1 MNNPPAAS
9 RTLLADVA
17 ARAGVSLAT
26 ASKVAN
32 GRPEVSPATRARV
45 EAAIKELG
53 YVTRVHH
60 PEETPP
66 SISFMADV
74 IESAYAMTILKG
86 ARDAAEA
93 HSVDLV
99 IERTH
104 TSAER
109 TSPVPQSDLNH
120 RLLSRNRSGAVV
132 LTASLDSDTVA
143 GIESARLPIVVID
156 PLDSS
161 HPEIVSVGATNWL
174 GGHSA
179 AEHLLGLGHTR
190 LAILTGPV
198 ASLSGTARL
207 DGFLSACSRRGLTP
221 EPDLIRHGPFTQA
234 TGYQVAREW
243 LSLGPRRPTAITA
256 GSDLQAI
263 GVMQA
268 ANDLGLRIPE
278 NLSLVSYDD
287 TFITTLT
294 TPHLTAVRQPL
305 EEMGRRAVET
315 VLLMKDDGQP
325 EAHHIEIA
333 TTLSERASTAPP
345 RG

>member
-1 MNNPPAAS
+1 MNNPSAAS
-9 RTLLADVA
+9 RPLLADVA

-45 EAAIKELG
+45 EAAIRELG
-53 YVTRVHH
+53 YVTRAHR
-60 PEETPP
+60 PDETPP

-74 IESAYAMTILKG
+74 IDSAYAMTILKG

-93 HSVDLV
+93 HGVDLV
-99 IERTH
+99 VERTH
-104 TSAER
+104 TSADR
-109 TSPVPQSDLNH
+109 TSTVTQSDLNH
-120 RLLSRNRSGAVV
+120 RLLSRNRSGAVI
-132 LTASLDSDTVA
+132 LTASLDPDTVA
-143 GIESARLPIVVID
+143 DLEGARLPIVVID

-179 AEHLLGLGHTR
+179 ADHLLGLGHKR
-190 LAILTGPV
+190 LAVLTGPS

-207 DGFLSACSRRGLTP
+207 DGFLSACSRQGLTP
-221 EPDLIRHGPFTQA
+221 APELIRHGPFTQA
-234 TGYQVAREW
+234 AGYEVAREW
-243 LSLGPRRPTAITA
+243 LSLGADRPTAITA

-263 GVMQA
+263 GIVQA
-268 ANDLGLRIPE
+268 ADDLGLRIPE
-278 NLSLVSYDD
+278 DLSVVSYDD

-315 VLLMKDDGQP
+315 VLLMQDGQP

-333 TTLSERASTAPP
+333 TTLSERNSTAPP
-345 RG
+345 RE